1 VSVQST
7 LGRVGRVLVP
17 IGRVLVPVAL
27 AVVVLTVAAAVP
39 PAARAASPSLTLVG
53 HTSYSVQPTKR
64 RVHVTVDLT
73 VTNRT
78 TETITSQ
85 FVYDRV
91 NLAVLP
97 GATSFR
103 ATENG
108 VKVAVGVASRSVTS
122 TLLTIQ
128 LAKRLASGRSTAIR
142 LAFELPDPGG
152 SPARIVRVGPSLL
165 GFPVW
170 AFGSPGVPGSSVAIT
185 VPAGY
190 KVTVPAGRL
199 GRPTTT
205 ADGTTTI
212 TSGSLADPADL
223 SAYILADRPGAY
235 REVPVDVALGPTTA
249 HLAIRA
255 WTDDPSWARKTA
267 ALLKR
272 ALPAL
277 ASTIGLPYPRSTT
290 VAVEE
295 AVSRSIDGQAGVYD
309 PASGTLRIA
318 YTTPPGSI
326 LREVAHLWFDGR
338 SFADR
343 WIVEGLAS
351 HAATA
356 AAAKLKLGIAPPG
369 GGVLAGSGLPLNAW
383 LPSAS
388 VDTPADRYGY
398 AASAE
403 LFRQVEARTGPGG
416 LQAVLA
422 AVATR
427 PTADPVDWRGLLDLI
442 QAQTGVDASDLW
454 RTYVVRPED
463 TALLDARARVR
474 FERDALAAEANGWAL
489 PASIDAALAAWRFD
503 DAETAISQA
512 QSVLRARDD
521 LAVASAVAGLDLPA
535 NLRDTFE
542 TGDPDA
548 AAAEARIERV
558 IVDQIVAAQAAGA
571 ASSSSWLVRVGL
583 LGQDPFAQLVAA
595 RVAFKAGD
603 LAAAQAR
610 AIGAREMWAGAA
622 DLGGLRLRGILALL
636 LVLVVGFLLVATR
649 SRRRRPREWYETGT

>member
-1 VSVQST
+1 MSVGSA
-7 LGRVGRVLVP
+7 LGRSGRLLVP
-17 IGRVLVPVAL
+17 AAL
-27 AVVVLTVAAAVP
+27 AAVVLAVAAAAP
-39 PAARAASPSLTLVG
+39 PAARATSPSLTLVG
-53 HTSYSVQPTKR
+53 RTSYAVQPDRR

-73 VTNRT
+73 VTNQT
-78 TETITSQ
+78 TETITSR
-85 FVYDRV
+85 FVFDRA

-97 GATSFR
+97 GSTGFR
-103 ATENG
+103 ATDDG
-108 VKVAVGVASRSVTS
+108 VKVAVGVASRSATS
-122 TLLTIQ
+122 TLLTI
-128 LAKRLASGRSTAIR
+128 RLARRLSSGRSTALH

-199 GRPTTT
+199 GRPTTA

-212 TSGSLADPADL
+212 ASGSLADPAAL
-223 SAYILADRPGAY
+223 SAYVLADRPGAY

-249 HLAIRA
+249 HLKIRA
-255 WTDDPSWARKTA
+255 WTDDPSWAKKTA

-277 ASTIGLPYPRSTT
+277 ASTIGLPYPRTTT
-290 VAVEE
+290 VVVEE
-295 AVSRSIDGQAGVYD
+295 AVARSIDGQAGVYD
-309 PASGTLRIA
+309 PATGTLRIA
-318 YTTPPGSI
+318 YTTPPGTI

-356 AAAKLKLGIAPPG
+356 AAARLKLTSAPPG
-369 GGVLAGSGLPLNAW
+369 GGVLAESGFPLNSW
-383 LPSAS
+383 LPSADG
-388 VDTPADRYGY
+388 DTAADAYGY

-403 LFRQVEARTGPGG
+403 LVRQVEARTGPGG

-427 PTADPVDWRGLLDLI
+427 STPDPVDWRGLLDLI
-442 QAQTGVDASDLW
+442 QSQTGVDASDLW
-454 RTYVVRPED
+454 RTYVVRSD
-463 TALLDARARVR
+463 DAALLDARSRVH

-489 PASIDAALAAWRFD
+489 PAGIDAALAAWRFD
-503 DAETAISQA
+503 DAESAINQA

-521 LAVASAVAGLDLPA
+521 LAVAAAVAGLDLPA

-548 AAAEARIERV
+548 AAAEARIERA

-595 RVAFKAGD
+595 RVAFREGD

-636 LVLVVGFLLVATR
+636 LVVAVGLVFVATR
-649 SRRRRPREWYETGT
+649 SRRRPREWYETGT

>member
-1 VSVQST
+1 MSLRPAFRRS
-7 LGRVGRVLVP
+7 GRLLVP
-17 IGRVLVPVAL
+17 ATLAAVVL
-27 AVVVLTVAAAVP
+27 AVASAAP
-39 PAARAASPSLTLVG
+39 PAARGAAPSLTLVG
-53 HTSYSVQPTKR
+53 RTSYAVQPDR
-64 RVHVTVDLT
+64 HRVHVTVDLT

-85 FVYDRV
+85 FVFDRA

-97 GATSFR
+97 GSTGFR
-103 ATENG
+103 ATDDG
-108 VKVAVGVASRSVTS
+108 VKVAVGIASRSATS

-128 LAKRLASGRSTAIR
+128 LAKRLSSGRSTALH

-152 SPARIVRVGPSLL
+152 SPARLVRVGPSLL
-165 GFPVW
+165 AFPVW

-190 KVTVPAGRL
+190 KVTVPTGRL
-199 GRPTTT
+199 GRPTTA

-212 TSGSLADPADL
+212 TSGSLADPATL
-223 SAYILADRPGAY
+223 SAYVLGDRPGAY
-235 REVPVDVALGPTTA
+235 REVPVDVVLGPTTA
-249 HLAIRA
+249 RLAIRA

-267 ALLKR
+267 NLLKR

-277 ASTIGLPYPRSTT
+277 ATAIGLPYPRTTT
-290 VAVEE
+290 VVVEE
-295 AVSRSIDGQAGVYD
+295 AVARSIDGQAGVYD

-318 YTTPPGSI
+318 YTTPAGSI
-326 LREVAHLWFDGR
+326 LRAVAHLWFDGR

-351 HAATA
+351 HAAIA
-356 AAAKLKLGIAPPG
+356 AAAKLKLASAPPG
-369 GGVLAGSGLPLNAW
+369 GGVLAGSGFPLNAW
-383 LPSAS
+383 VPSAD
-388 VDTPADRYGY
+388 VDTAADAYGY

-403 LFRQVEARTGPGG
+403 LVRQVEARTGPGG

-427 PTADPVDWRGLLDLI
+427 STADPIDWRGLLDLI
-442 QAQTGVDASDLW
+442 QSQTGVDASDLW
-454 RTYVVRPED
+454 RTYVVRPD
-463 TALLDARARVR
+463 DAALLDARSRVH
-474 FERDALAAEANGWAL
+474 FQRDALAAEANGWAL
-489 PASIDAALAAWRFD
+489 PAGIDAALAAWRFD
-503 DAETAISQA
+503 DAESAINQA

-521 LAVASAVAGLDLPA
+521 LAVAAAVAGLDLPT
-535 NLRDTFE
+535 NLRDAFE

-548 AAAEARIERV
+548 AAAEARIERA

-595 RVAFKAGD
+595 RVAFREGD

-636 LVLVVGFLLVATR
+636 LVVAVGLLFVATR
-649 SRRRRPREWYETGT
+649 SRRRPREWYETGT